1 MSHFCERTV
10 IEEGSGIWKSRLQ
23 HLPSWIGSDRDQGL
37 AILPT
42 HAKDKFP
49 SGSRNGMETPLGPAP
64 WPASGSVE
72 PVPGT
77 HSPVRTWLAPGKE
90 SIRGPSELRGSA
102 TWIKCWRKPGNTTM
116 DKEREDRAPEIG
128 SNMLIPPREALSG
141 KYGQPHKGFLLSSRP
156 FEEGPTSPRHPD
168 RDSRPSSPIRTERQP
183 KVSGISGRP

>member
-10 IEEGSGIWKSRLQ
+10 IEEGSGIWKGRLQ

-77 HSPVRTWLAPGKE
+77 HSPVRTWLAPGEHRHGLKKGDIGLPK
-90 SIRGPSELRGSA
+90 SGA
-102 TWIKCWRKPGNTTM
+102 TC
-116 DKEREDRAPEIG
+116 
-128 SNMLIPPREALSG
+128 SSPREALSG

-168 RDSRPSSPIRTERQP
+168 RGSRPSSPIHTERQP